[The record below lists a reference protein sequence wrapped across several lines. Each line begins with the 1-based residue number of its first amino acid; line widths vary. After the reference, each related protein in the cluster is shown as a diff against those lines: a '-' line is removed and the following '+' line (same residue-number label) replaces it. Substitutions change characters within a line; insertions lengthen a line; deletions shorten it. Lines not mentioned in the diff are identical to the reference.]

1 MKIKALVCNIQLCP
15 QRLISRSLLVATLST
30 LSLMMGIVPRGLN
43 QSSTPIFDTAVY
55 AQESFT
61 DQTYQAVTAE
71 EITKYAASILQIENL
86 RIGKY
91 REIQNEFQ
99 KQSPGGSVPPI
110 ICNQKSSVNTLP
122 QTVKVI
128 AVSYCNQAK
137 KMIEGNDL
145 TVSRFNRITMTQKT
159 DPTLREKIQAELI
172 RIQQETGN

>member
-1 MKIKALVCNIQLCP
+1 MNIKALVCNIQLYP
-15 QRLISRSLLVATLST
+15 QRLISRSLFVVTLST
-30 LSLMMGIVPRGLN
+30 LGLMMGLVPRELN
-43 QSSTPIFDTAVY
+43 QSLTPIFDTAVY

-61 DQTYQAVTAE
+61 DQAVTAE
-71 EITKYAASILQIENL
+71 EITKYAVSVLQIENL
-86 RIGKY
+86 RIGVY

-122 QTVKVI
+122 QNIQVI

-137 KMIEGNDL
+137 KIIEGNDL

>member
-1 MKIKALVCNIQLCP
+1 MNIKAIVCNIQLYP

-30 LSLMMGIVPRGLN
+30 LGLMMGVVPRVSN
-43 QSSTPIFDTAVY
+43 PSSLTPIFDTAVY

-61 DQTYQAVTAE
+61 DQAVTAE
-71 EITKYAASILQIENL
+71 EITKYAFSVLQIENL
-86 RIGKY
+86 RIGVY

-99 KQSPGGSVPPI
+99 KQTPGGSVPPI

-122 QTVKVI
+122 QNVKVI

-137 KMIEGNDL
+137 KIIEGNDL

-172 RIQQETGN
+172 RIQEETGN

>member
-1 MKIKALVCNIQLCP
+1 MNIKALVCNIQLCP
-15 QRLISRSLLVATLST
+15 QRLISRSLFVVTLST
-30 LSLMMGIVPRGLN
+30 LGLMMGIIPRVSNPSLN
-43 QSSTPIFDTAVY
+43 PIFDTPAY

-61 DQTYQAVTAE
+61 DQAVTAE
-71 EITKYAASILQIENL
+71 EITKYAVSVLQIENL
-86 RIGKY
+86 RIGVY

-122 QTVKVI
+122 QNIQVI

-137 KMIEGNDL
+137 KIIEGNDL

-159 DPTLREKIQAELI
+159 DPTLREKIQTELI
-172 RIQQETGN
+172 RIQQQTGN

>member
-1 MKIKALVCNIQLCP
+1 MNIKALVCNIQLCP
-15 QRLISRSLLVATLST
+15 PKLISRSLLVATLST
-30 LSLMMGIVPRGLN
+30 LGLMMGVVPRFSNL
-43 QSSTPIFDTAVY
+43 SLSPMFDTRVY

-61 DQTYQAVTAE
+61 DGAVTAE
-71 EITKYAASILQIENL
+71 EIKKYAFSVLQIENL
-86 RIGKY
+86 RIGVY

-99 KQSPGGSVPPI
+99 KRSPGGSIPPI

-122 QTVKVI
+122 QNIQVI

-137 KMIEGNDL
+137 KIIEGNDL

-172 RIQQETGN
+172 SIQQETGN

>member
-1 MKIKALVCNIQLCP
+1 MNIKALVCNIQLYP
-15 QRLISRSLLVATLST
+15 QRLISRSLFVLTLST
-30 LSLMMGIVPRGLN
+30 LGLMMGLVPRELN
-43 QSSTPIFDTAVY
+43 QSLTPIFDTAVY

-61 DQTYQAVTAE
+61 DRAVTAE
-71 EITKYAASILQIENL
+71 EITKYAVSVLQIENL
-86 RIGKY
+86 RIGVY

-122 QTVKVI
+122 QNIQVI

-137 KMIEGNDL
+137 KIIEGNDL